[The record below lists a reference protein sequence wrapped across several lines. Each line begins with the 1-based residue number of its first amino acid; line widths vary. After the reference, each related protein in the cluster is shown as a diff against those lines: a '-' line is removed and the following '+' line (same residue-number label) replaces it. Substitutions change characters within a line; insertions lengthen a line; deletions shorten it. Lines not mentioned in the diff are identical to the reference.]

1 VKGGGKM
8 QGGEGR
14 EEKLKGGGTRRPMK
28 GRSGYGN
35 KAQTLDCKD
44 REKWRMK

>member
-1 VKGGGKM
+1 MKGGKIVRRN
-8 QGGEGR
+8 Q
-14 EEKLKGGGTRRPMK
+14 EEKLKVGGTRRPMK
-28 GRSGYGN
+28 GRPGYGY